1 MTRLATQRTGAK
13 LKWAGITDEA
23 QLCQPP
29 CSRICSVVR
38 VVPQGKL
45 DVEEFKR
52 LLSPKTKM
60 VAFVHI
66 SNTLGCI
73 NPVSQ
78 QCQCQDCWI
87 MLNPCFPSV
96 QRKGSSRMKDMN
108 VRWMSDECHVVPYLA
123 EHCDHRCPRYAGCLK
138 WSPVRS
144 KRWRTPRMPW
154 EPRLE
159 SLSCM
164 GTGPQFEQWATGW
177 MQKKL
182 KMVCLRLIHWFIDWL
197 LGWFNWFNCWFRFID
212 WFLMCASYRMDLDAS
227 RWRGAFG
234 RLSICTTPENWSLAS
249 RSVSHSSHSDCS
261 LCNVKFASSCSWAT
275 LAPRM
280 WLSLAL
286 TSWWLPVPLAKGT
299 IYWVFGHVPPK
310 NLERSSFKFSNEH
323 EGFHFCSPAL
333 QTWMLCF
340 IYPQMTFTFMK
351 SVVNESLMSL
361 CHSWRYFWDIS
372 NYSWDSKSFSTWEF
386 NFCSH
391 VPFLSFSIHFSLVT
405 QVTRC
410 MAQPAWVSSG
420 ASPRSWR
427 WVHTV
432 DLFNGHIQQ
441 IPTNSNKF
449 QQYLVHIMLHI

>member
-164 GTGPQFEQWATGW
+164 GQGHNSNNGPQVGCRKNWKWCAYD
-177 MQKKL
+177 
-182 KMVCLRLIHWFIDWL
+182 WFIDSLIGCLDGSTDSTVDSGSLIDSLCVL
-197 LGWFNWFNCWFRFID
+197 LTGWIWMHPD
-212 WFLMCASYRMDLDAS
+212 GEVLLDACQS
-227 RWRGAFG
+227 VPHLKIEAWPHVAYHIPHIATAACAMWSSPQVVRG
-234 RLSICTTPENWSLAS
+234 
-249 RSVSHSSHSDCS
+249 
-261 LCNVKFASSCSWAT
+261 
-275 LAPRM
+275 
-280 WLSLAL
+280 
-286 TSWWLPVPLAKGT
+286 
-299 IYWVFGHVPPK
+299 PP
-310 NLERSSFKFSNEH
+310 
-323 EGFHFCSPAL
+323 
-333 QTWMLCF
+333 
-340 IYPQMTFTFMK
+340 
-351 SVVNESLMSL
+351 
-361 CHSWRYFWDIS
+361 
-372 NYSWDSKSFSTWEF
+372 
-386 NFCSH
+386 
-391 VPFLSFSIHFSLVT
+391 
-405 QVTRC
+405 
-410 MAQPAWVSSG
+410 
-420 ASPRSWR
+420 
-427 WVHTV
+427 
-432 DLFNGHIQQ
+432 
-441 IPTNSNKF
+441 
-449 QQYLVHIMLHI
+449 